1 MVWSK
6 FRSLFKFEFG
16 LCFTAFWG
24 LTLYIDLN
32 RHDSICFPFSH
43 LKVDLK
49 CISKRLTVFQ
59 MALKWFQI
67 QFEAC
72 NRQNNENSITMQLQ
86 IFQPKIR
93 AIFIYHSRALLMQMK
108 MHSFKDKN
116 HIVCLCITKVI
127 ISWMKSRVEW
137 KVASGD
143 LKGELMYLVYQ
154 FTNIYHNH
162 SFICLYAR

>member
-32 RHDSICFPFSH
+32 RHNSICFHFP
-43 LKVDLK
+43 
-49 CISKRLTVFQ
+49 ISKLIWNAFQNDLQSFKWLWNGFKSNLKHVTGKTIRTRLQCNCRYFSQKYV
-59 MALKWFQI
+59 
-67 QFEAC
+67 QF
-72 NRQNNENSITMQLQ
+72 SFITLG
-86 IFQPKIR
+86 P
-93 AIFIYHSRALLMQMK
+93 LLMQMK